1 MTSPFNWQGKPSI
14 FSDQRAY
21 NGIDT
26 RVSIVASAKAK
37 NTIELPGSNKQK
49 KVKAVAQAVKRAL
62 QYTHCN

>member
-26 RVSIVASAKAK
+26 RASIIASKKAK
-37 NTIELPGSNKQK
+37 NTIVLSGSSKNRKPVTQSGK
-49 KVKAVAQAVKRAL
+49 NAL
-62 QYTHCN
+62 QLHINK

>member
-37 NTIELPGSNKQK
+37 NTIALPGSNKPK
-49 KVKAVAQAVKRAL
+49 KVKTVAQNGKSAL
-62 QYTHCN
+62 Q

>member
-37 NTIELPGSNKQK
+37 NTIALPGSSKPK
-49 KVKAVAQAVKRAL
+49 KATTVAQTAKSAL
-62 QYTHCN
+62 Q